1 LLENQQYIE
10 VEKWNRTY
18 INTIIR
24 IVGDKMHI
32 NSIIIEN
39 FRQLNNVT
47 LSFEKNMT
55 VLAGPN
61 NSGKTTVINLLK
73 KVLKSDSFNFSEDDI
88 PVMEV
93 DTWFNSIFDIFKE
106 NVGIEPEKS
115 VRTILEKIFLE
126 KNKIIIPE
134 CKVKFKIDYSIDDDL
149 RNFMDYLMDLDD
161 SKHSF
166 YFVFSLELNINTF
179 EKLIIENYS
188 KLISRFN
195 CDEINKNSIKDILIK
210 LYARSIQEKC
220 YFTDERYEN
229 KTIMETS
236 KFRKLFNL
244 EIINA
249 GRPLDDYGD
258 ENGHSLSKKLIS
270 LASKDEKWKDLIK
283 ELPDKVLL
291 PIQESQVGDEVK
303 KTSTKVL
310 NETINA
316 MSKTNGN
323 YAGTIELNMD
333 INEDDIDSLLNRIT
347 CAKYNIDKYSFQES
361 SQGLGYSN
369 LIFMHIDLQKFLK
382 NIDLNVVNLF
392 FIEEPEAHMHP
403 QMQSVFIKYLIEYYS
418 KSNIQG
424 LITTHSN
431 EIVRCC
437 SMEKLRVI
445 RMTSK
450 FKSEIFNLSLFIK
463 QLTEEM
469 PIVNKED
476 IAKEEKAKDE
486 VVAGKD
492 ESLIEDN
499 ESEGEEVTKEI
510 LKNFYDWFFEIGYS
524 EIVFADSVILY
535 EGDTERL
542 YIKRIITREK
552 FKSLQKKYIAFVQV
566 GGAYAYNFKALI
578 SYLKIKTLIITDI
591 DYKSNPININDIL
604 ESSSTNSTIT
614 KFYCEDKFD
623 SLKPPK
629 GTEIK
634 IKDLYEWI
642 KSKNNVVST
651 YKTDANKEKELIY
664 LAFQTEKD
672 NYSRT
677 LEAAMLAKKF
687 NINAYDLIKRSEW
700 IKKRKETMLKFSV
713 PNNRV
718 VNKKTNEREE
728 DSTFT
733 LHDILEATSNGKTDF
748 MYSVIMY
755 GFDES
760 MLPTY
765 IQEGL
770 EWLMK

>member
-1 LLENQQYIE
+1 
-10 VEKWNRTY
+10 
-18 INTIIR
+18 
-24 IVGDKMHI
+24 MHI
-32 NSIIIEN
+32 SSIIVEN
-39 FRQLNNVT
+39 FRQLSNVT
-47 LSFEKNMT
+47 LSFERDMT

-61 NSGKTTVINLLK
+61 NSGKTTLINLLK
-73 KVLKSDSFNFSEDDI
+73 KVLKSDSFNFNEDDI
-88 PVMEV
+88 PVMQI
-93 DTWFNSIFDIFKE
+93 DTWFNSVFDIFKE
-106 NVGIEPEKS
+106 NMKSEIEPEKS
-115 VRTILEKIFLE
+115 VKIILEKIFSE
-126 KNKIIIPE
+126 ENKIIIPE

-166 YFVFSLELNINTF
+166 YFVFSLELNINIF
-179 EKLIIENYS
+179 EKLLIDNYS
-188 KLISRFN
+188 KLASRFN
-195 CDEINKNSIKDILIK
+195 CAEINRNSIKEILIK

-220 YFTDERYEN
+220 CFTDEKYEN
-229 KTIMETS
+229 GTIMEIS
-236 KFRKLFNL
+236 KFRKLFNF

-310 NETINA
+310 NETIDA

-333 INEDDIDSLLNRIT
+333 IDEDDIDSLLNRIT
-347 CAKYNIDKYSFQES
+347 CAKYNIDKYSFEES

-403 QMQSVFIKYLIEYYS
+403 QMQSVFIKYLLKYYS

-431 EIVRCC
+431 EIAKCC

-445 RMTSK
+445 RMTSV
-450 FKSEIFNLSLFIK
+450 FKSEIFNLSLFINE
-463 QLTEEM
+463 LAEDM
-469 PIVNKED
+469 PMVDKESTGE
-476 IAKEEKAKDE
+476 EEKAKDE
-486 VVAGKD
+486 VAAGKY
-492 ESLIEDN
+492 ESLMEDKGL
-499 ESEGEEVTKEI
+499 ESESIDEEDTKDI

-524 EIVFADSVILY
+524 EIVFADSAILY

-552 FKSLQKKYIAFVQV
+552 FKDLQKKYIAFVQV
-566 GGAYAYNFKALI
+566 GGAYAYNFKALV
-578 SYLKIKTLIITDI
+578 SYLKIKTLMITDI
-591 DYKSNPININDIL
+591 DYKSYPINMNDIL

-623 SLKPPK
+623 SLKPPR
-629 GTEIK
+629 GVEIK

-642 KSKNNVVST
+642 KEKNNVVST
-651 YKTDANKEKELIY
+651 YATDDDKEKELIY

-677 LEAAMLAKKF
+677 LEATMLAKKF
-687 NINAYDLIKRSEW
+687 NINAYDLIERSEW
-700 IKKRKETMLKFSV
+700 NRKRKETGLKFSV
-713 PNNRV
+713 PNNKII
-718 VNKKTNEREE
+718 NTTTKEREE
-728 DSTFT
+728 NSKFT
-733 LHDILEATSNGKTDF
+733 LRDILEATSNGKTDF